1 MRLRSPFS
9 SVAEPYHTITSSRV
23 KELLYS
29 SPLSAVT
36 VMISSSMVKGTPAG
50 FVVTKLIKPAHA
62 AAKIRFTADGVHR
75 VLRRRDQ
82 DVRLR
87 LPARHSASQ
96 PKAGKRRR
104 EQQNRARRS
113 QNKPANVPFF
123 RRLLCERRFRRAA
136 AQPLHGEEIEFQNL
150 RKALDGVQVGISLPL
165 SQREMF
171 VRETASRSASCS
183 CVSPFALRTLESCVP
198 NDSTSAPLFIT

>member
-1 MRLRSPFS
+1 MRLRSALFERGGAVPHDNVLAREGIVVFLAVVGGDGDDQLVDGEGHARRFV
-9 SVAEPYHTITSSRV
+9 VAE
-23 KELLYS
+23 
-29 SPLSAVT
+29 
-36 VMISSSMVKGTPAG
+36 
-50 FVVTKLIKPAHA
+50 LIKPAHA

-82 DVRLR
+82 DVRLG

-150 RKALDGVQVGISLPL
+150 RKALDGVQVGHQLAAFPAGNVRAGNGQPL
-165 SQREMF
+165 RQLLLREPLCPAH
-171 VRETASRSASCS
+171 VGKLRS
-183 CVSPFALRTLESCVP
+183 E
-198 NDSTSAPLFIT
+198 